1 MFYLTKLF
9 NSSKELLFFLI
20 LVRFTRISFKNLKIV
35 KTIVNTVTLSSKTF
49 SKSAC
54 GLVLTLASHLSL
66 LGLKTQCFLCH
77 LSQTQ
82 SLSMKKL

>member
-1 MFYLTKLF
+1 M
-9 NSSKELLFFLI
+9 
-20 LVRFTRISFKNLKIV
+20 VRFTRISFKNLKIV

-66 LGLKTQCFLCH
+66 LGLKAQCFLCH